1 MNRVS
6 SMIATIQCEGCV
18 SPVCEKKVVSVLITA
33 VGKEQIDFDLAR
45 KVRTVM
51 IARPKNDKHV
61 HVWPH
66 QNVSFEFSVSK
77 LSEKHKI
84 VEIGSIILKLRLL
97 KDI

>member
-45 KVRTVM
+45 KVCSVM
-51 IARPKNDKHV
+51 IARPSDKHV
-61 HVWPH
+61 HAHVWPH
-66 QNVSFEFSVSK
+66 Q
-77 LSEKHKI
+77 KH
-84 VEIGSIILKLRLL
+84 II
-97 KDI
+97 